1 MNQPIARIAI
11 ILYGGRSLPRCSWI
25 ESAVYLFFNSK
36 YMYIENINLPGD
48 GGQGDEQPGSGQD
61 DRDGGGTRS

>member
-1 MNQPIARIAI
+1 
-11 ILYGGRSLPRCSWI
+11 
-25 ESAVYLFFNSK
+25 
-36 YMYIENINLPGD
+36 MYIENINLPGD